1 LLACRRESLVAGKSF
16 VVRGLSAKL
25 LQLAGLYGVA
35 DLMVTAS

>member
-1 LLACRRESLVAGKSF
+1 
-16 VVRGLSAKL
+16 VRGLSAKL